1 MTTLVVGATGA
12 TGRLLVEQLLNRGEE
27 VRVIVRSPDK
37 LPESV
42 LENDRLTV
50 IQASVLELSD
60 SEMAQYVKGCR
71 AVVSCLGHNL
81 TFKGVY
87 GQPRRLV
94 TDAARRLCQ
103 AVKANQPS
111 EPTKY
116 VLMNTV
122 ANCNRDLDEPI
133 SFTER
138 VVFGLLRIVLPPQAD
153 NEQAANY
160 LRTEIGQ
167 NDTAIE
173 WCAVRPDSLT
183 DEDEV
188 TEYEVYPALAMSAIF
203 GSGKTSRIN
212 VAHFMA
218 ELITDDDAWHAWKG
232 QMPTIY
238 NKESVEIAADESARQ
253 RVTA

>member
-27 VRVIVRSPDK
+27 VRVIVRSPEK

-42 LENDRLTV
+42 LENERLNV

-60 SEMAQYVKGCR
+60 SEMSEYVEGCD
-71 AVVSCLGHNL
+71 AVASCLGHNL
-81 TFKGVY
+81 SFQGVY
-87 GQPRRLV
+87 GHPRRLV

-103 AVKANQPS
+103 AIKANNPQR
-111 EPTKY
+111 PTRY

-122 ANCNRDLDEPI
+122 GNRNRDLNEPI
-133 SFTER
+133 SFKER
-138 VVFGLLRIVLPPQAD
+138 VVVGLLRIVLPPQVD
-153 NEQAANY
+153 NEQAADY

-167 NDTAIE
+167 NDTVVE

-183 DEDEV
+183 DEDMV

-218 ELITDDDAWHAWKG
+218 ELITDDDTWHAWKG
-232 QMPTIY
+232 RMPTIY
-238 NKESVEIAADESARQ
+238 NKESVEITADDIARQ
-253 RVTA
+253 RMTA